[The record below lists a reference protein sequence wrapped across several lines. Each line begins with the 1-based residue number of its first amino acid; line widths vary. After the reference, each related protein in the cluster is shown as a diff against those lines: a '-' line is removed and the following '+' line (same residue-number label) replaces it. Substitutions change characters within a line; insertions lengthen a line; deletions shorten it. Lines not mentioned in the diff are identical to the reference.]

1 MMELT
6 EDQQK
11 GLDMMAKV
19 LRKDYPYIIGSLPNM
34 EDFEDY
40 STLLTVKLVISK
52 SKLEKHFKQKTHT
65 MWDEFWR
72 FSNLFY
78 PNPDPE
84 DLITNKIK
92 RLGNMFYTSLG
103 DEYQFKNSLSNKRI
117 LKTEKLEIFATDF
130 RTVKVNS
137 FILDDKN

>member
-19 LRKDYPYIIGSLPNM
+19 LSKDYPYIIGTLPNM
-34 EDFEDY
+34 SDFEEY

-52 SKLEKHFKQKTHT
+52 SKLENHFKQKTNT

-84 DLITNKIK
+84 NSITEEIK
-92 RLGNMFYTSLG
+92 RLGRMFYTSLG
-103 DEYQFKNSLSNKRI
+103 DEYQFEKSLS
-117 LKTEKLEIFATDF
+117 FATDF
-130 RTVKVNS
+130 RTVKINS

>member
-1 MMELT
+1 MELT
-6 EDQQK
+6 KDQQK

-19 LRKDYPYIIGSLPNM
+19 LSKDYPYIIGTLPNTT
-34 EDFEDY
+34 DFEEY

-52 SKLEKHFKQKTHT
+52 SKLEKHFNQKVVSSSI
-65 MWDEFWR
+65 WNEFWR

-84 DLITNKIK
+84 SSITNEIK
-92 RLGNMFYTSLG
+92 RLGRMFYTSLG
-103 DEYQFKNSLSNKRI
+103 DEYQFEKSLS
-117 LKTEKLEIFATDF
+117 FATDF
-130 RTVKVNS
+130 REVKLNS

>member
-1 MMELT
+1 MELT

-19 LRKDYPYIIGSLPNM
+19 LRKDYPYIIGTLPNM
-34 EDFEDY
+34 NDFEEY

-52 SKLEKHFKQKTHT
+52 SKLEKHFNQKTNT
-65 MWDEFWR
+65 IWDEFWR

-84 DLITNKIK
+84 SLITDEIK
-92 RLGNMFYTSLG
+92 RLGGMFYTSLG
-103 DEYQFKNSLSNKRI
+103 DEYQFEKSLS
-117 LKTEKLEIFATDF
+117 FATDF

>member
-19 LRKDYPYIIGSLPNM
+19 LSKDYPYIIGTLPNM
-34 EDFEDY
+34 TDFEEY

-52 SKLEKHFKQKTHT
+52 SKLEKHFNQKSDSSI
-65 MWDEFWR
+65 WNEFWR
-72 FSNLFY
+72 FSNILY

-84 DLITNKIK
+84 SAITEEIK
-92 RLGNMFYTSLG
+92 RLGGMFYNSLG
-103 DEYQFKNSLSNKRI
+103 DEYQFKKSLS
-117 LKTEKLEIFATDF
+117 FATDF
-130 RTVKVNS
+130 RTVKINS
-137 FILDDKN
+137 FILDDTN

>member
-19 LRKDYPYIIGSLPNM
+19 LSNDYPYIIGTLPNM
-34 EDFEDY
+34 NDFEEY

-52 SKLEKHFKQKTHT
+52 SKLENHFKQKVHT
-65 MWDEFWR
+65 RWDEFWR

-84 DLITNKIK
+84 NLITEEIK
-92 RLGNMFYTSLG
+92 RLGRMFYTSLG
-103 DEYQFKNSLSNKRI
+103 DEYQFEKSLS
-117 LKTEKLEIFATDF
+117 FATDF

>member
-1 MMELT
+1 MKLT

-19 LRKDYPYIIGSLPNM
+19 LSKDYPYIIGTLPNM
-34 EDFEDY
+34 TDFEEY

-52 SKLEKHFKQKTHT
+52 SKLEKHFNQKADSSI
-65 MWDEFWR
+65 WNEFWR

-78 PNPDPE
+78 PNPDPGSS
-84 DLITNKIK
+84 ITDEIK
-92 RLGNMFYTSLG
+92 RLGRMFYTSLG
-103 DEYQFKNSLSNKRI
+103 DEYQFEKSLS
-117 LKTEKLEIFATDF
+117 FATDF

>member
-1 MMELT
+1 MKLT

-19 LRKDYPYIIGSLPNM
+19 LSKDYPYIIGTLPNM
-34 EDFEDY
+34 TDFEEY

-52 SKLEKHFKQKTHT
+52 SKLEKHFNQKADSSI
-65 MWDEFWR
+65 WNEFWR

-84 DLITNKIK
+84 SSITNEIK
-92 RLGNMFYTSLG
+92 RLGSMFYTSLG
-103 DEYQFKNSLSNKRI
+103 DEYQFEKSLS
-117 LKTEKLEIFATDF
+117 FATDF
-130 RTVKVNS
+130 REVKVNS

>member
-1 MMELT
+1 MKLT

-19 LRKDYPYIIGSLPNM
+19 LSKDYPYIIGTLPNM
-34 EDFEDY
+34 TDFEEY

-52 SKLEKHFKQKTHT
+52 SKLEKHFNQKTDSSI
-65 MWDEFWR
+65 WNEFWR

-84 DLITNKIK
+84 SSITNEIK
-92 RLGNMFYTSLG
+92 RLGRMFYTSLG
-103 DEYQFKNSLSNKRI
+103 DEYQFEKSLS
-117 LKTEKLEIFATDF
+117 FATDF
-130 RTVKVNS
+130 REVKVNS